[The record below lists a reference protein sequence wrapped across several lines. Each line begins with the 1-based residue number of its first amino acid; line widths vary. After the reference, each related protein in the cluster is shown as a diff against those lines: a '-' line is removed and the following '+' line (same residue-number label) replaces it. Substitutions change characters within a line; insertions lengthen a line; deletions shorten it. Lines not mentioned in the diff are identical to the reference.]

1 MKSLVLGLVLGLAG
15 GGILT
20 GDYYRG
26 KIERVEAAQ
35 LKAEVKRNDEIAGLA
50 TYWQKLLDDANSVE
64 PAVITER
71 VFVRV
76 KASCVQATNTDGLA
90 DGAATDRVEI
100 AESTVRSVKRVVAQ
114 AEQQYRECS
123 HRLRSV
129 QDAFTRPQ

>member
-1 MKSLVLGLVLGLAG
+1 MKRLVLGLVLGLAG

-90 DGAATDRVEI
+90 DGAATDRALLDEAV
-100 AESTVRSVKRVVAQ
+100 VRGLERVAAQ

-123 HRLRSV
+123 HRLRSL
-129 QDAFTRPQ
+129 QEALSQ

>member
-35 LKAEVKRNDEIAGLA
+35 IKAEEKRNAEIAGLS
-50 TYWQKLLDDANSVE
+50 TYWQKLLDDAGDIE
-64 PAVITER
+64 PVVIER
-71 VFVRV
+71 VRVRV
-76 KASCVQATNTDGLA
+76 KECSVSAVAVDGVA
-90 DGAATDRVEI
+90 DGAAAARAEIDAGVVQGLERV
-100 AESTVRSVKRVVAQ
+100 AKQ

-123 HRLRSV
+123 HRLRSL
-129 QDAFTRPQ
+129 QEALSQ